1 MKKQLIFFLIL
12 MLFKSSWAQDFTI
25 NGIVKNPEGLPLQGV
40 LIEVKDS
47 KVNTLSGANGEFS
60 LSLALEEAELI
71 FSKNGFANL
80 ELKASN
86 TTYIE
91 AIMNTSSI
99 IDLVDL
105 SFEEL
110 LEIQI
115 VTAGKKEQ
123 KISDIPASIILI
135 TRRDIELY
143 GFKDLEEIFKNI
155 AGLYYMNNYS
165 FLGPTIGVRGY
176 MTPNASNLMVLING
190 MPQHDD
196 LFNSFSFHMSPIPVE
211 AIERIEVVR
220 GPMSVIYGSNAFF
233 GAINI
238 ITSDLDNKN
247 TSSTLVSSNIG
258 NAQNGRLAISSKGRE
273 GEFSYNLSALA
284 QNTASID
291 FPIKDMST
299 LFPTN
304 YAALGFTNPDK
315 TTDDY
320 FNTNQKYF
328 GFSGN
333 FNELFFNLNYSY
345 SIYGHT
351 FTDIFYQPAN
361 MKLSFASAA
370 IGYNKEFSHK
380 FSLHTKLNYN
390 NYYLY
395 MADNYYTSAAEGY
408 GFESDNYSYGEY
420 FSERVDAEVNLFFT
434 PSDKINISLGTSLGT
449 ILQSLDKTDAPYNPA
464 AFGLINRSGGL
475 VEGDNV
481 YVFSAYTQLDVKPT
495 KRIQLVAGARVDRMS
510 TFDLLLYRGMYTPN
524 KQKFMETFDYS
535 NFYFIPRLA
544 AILDISKNHILK
556 LMYGKAIK
564 LPDIWSLRNNLVIPE
579 GSPLQKQLDEESINT
594 LELNYLGTFSSQ
606 FSLNMSLFYNTLDNL
621 VSRTVQLEPPYT
633 SYFTNMD
640 KISTKGIE
648 FTMNAKPIS
657 KLSSELSVTYQKST
671 NEVDNTLDVDFSPNW
686 LGYFKAAFEANSK
699 FSVALVANYVSEMF
713 AQWDKSPKSISTGDL
728 TPKGRVGA
736 NSPAYFLLGTHF
748 RFQNLI
754 SKKENAGLILEFKAN
769 NLLNSEIRYPSTT
782 VSKWAD
788 KGVVGYGRTFLFSV
802 GYKF

>member
-1 MKKQLIFFLIL
+1 MKKHLILLLLL
-12 MLFKSSWAQDFTI
+12 MLFKGIFAQEFTI
-25 NGIVKNPEGLPLQGV
+25 RGVITNYEGLPLQDV
-40 LIEVKDS
+40 LVEIKNTQTQTFTDS
-47 KVNTLSGANGEFS
+47 KGKFSFVVAQKEVELVLSKTGFIS
-60 LSLALEEAELI
+60 LDVIADYSLLNKLVM
-71 FSKNGFANL
+71 KP
-80 ELKASN
+80 
-86 TTYIE
+86 
-91 AIMNTSSI
+91 SSI
-99 IDLVDL
+99 ADLVDL

-110 LEIQI
+110 LEIEI
-115 VTAGKKEQ
+115 ITAGKKEQ

-135 TRRDIELY
+135 TRKDIELFGY
-143 GFKDLEEIFKNI
+143 KDLEEIFKNI

-165 FLGPTIGVRGY
+165 FLGTTLGVRGY

-238 ITSDLDNKN
+238 ITTDLTNKDN
-247 TSSTLVSSNIG
+247 TSTLLSTSVG
-258 NAQNGRLAISSKGRE
+258 DVQNGRFAISSKGRE
-273 GEFSYNLSALA
+273 GEFSYSLSALS
-284 QNTASID
+284 QNIESID
-291 FPIKDMST
+291 FRIDDMST

-304 YAALGFTNPDK
+304 YQALGFTNPN
-315 TTDDY
+315 TSTSDY

-333 FNELFFNLNYSY
+333 FNELFINLNYSY

-351 FTDIFYQPAN
+351 FTDIFYQPAD
-361 MKLSFASAA
+361 MKMSFASAA
-370 IGYNKEFSHK
+370 IGYNKEFNSK

-408 GFESDNYSYGEY
+408 GYESDNYSYGEY

-434 PSDKINISLGTSLGT
+434 PSEKINISAGTSLGT
-449 ILQSLDKTDAPYNPA
+449 ILQALDKTDAPYNPA

-475 VEGDNV
+475 VKDDNV
-481 YVFSAYTQLDVKPT
+481 YIFSAYTQVDVKPI

-510 TFDLLLYRGMYTPN
+510 TFDLLLYRGMYTTN
-524 KQKFMETFDYS
+524 RQQFLETFDYS

-544 AILDISKNHILK
+544 AIFDISKNHILK

-579 GSPLQKQLDEESINT
+579 NSPLQKKLDEESINT
-594 LELNYLGTFSSQ
+594 LELNYLGTFSSKL
-606 FSLNMSLFYNTLDNL
+606 SLNMSLFYNTLDNL

-640 KISTKGIE
+640 KISTKGLE
-648 FTMNAKPIS
+648 FTIHAKPIS

-671 NEVDNTLDVDFSPNW
+671 NDVDESLDVDFSPNW
-686 LGYFKAAFEANSK
+686 LGYFKAAYEANNK
-699 FSVALVANYVSEMF
+699 FSVALVSNYVSEMF
-713 AQWDKSPKSISTGDL
+713 AQWDKSPKSTSTGDL

-736 NSPAYFLLGTHF
+736 NSPAYFLLGANV

-754 SKKENAGLILEFKAN
+754 SKKTNAGLLLEFKAT
-769 NLLNSEIRYPSTT
+769 NLLNTEVRYPSTT

-788 KGVVGYGRTFLFSV
+788 KGVIGYGRTFLITA